1 MYEVKYL
8 VFIKFLDSPDIY
20 IYSPDI
26 YIYSPNFKVESV
38 TMPLILLAFGFISPT
53 YFYFF
58 VALDI

>member
-20 IYSPDI
+20 I

>member
-8 VFIKFLDSPDIY
+8 VFIKFLDI
-20 IYSPDI
+20 
-26 YIYSPNFKVESV
+26 KVESV
-38 TMPLILLAFGFISPT
+38 TTPLILLAFGFISPT